1 MVQVVWTRDAAEHVD
16 LIRAYIAQFDPKAA
30 QRLAGRLIG
39 AGDSLCDYPN
49 RGRPTNDG
57 LRELATIAPYVIL
70 YEVLD
75 ETVNILSIKHGSQ
88 RR

>member
-1 MVQVVWTRDAAEHVD
+1 MVQVVWTRVAAENVD

-30 QRLAGRLIG
+30 QRLAVRLIG
-39 AGDSLCDYPN
+39 AGESLCEFPN
-49 RGRPTNDG
+49 RGRPADDG

-75 ETVNILSIKHGSQ
+75 DTVNILSVIHGSQ